1 MARRKFDTLQDDH
14 SAILPIELRNVGVYH
29 HKLYFAN
36 RIKELRQAAHMTQAE
51 LSSALGI
58 SISAVKSWEA
68 GRTRP
73 DIANIPVLCKALNV
87 RVSELY
93 APDED
98 EENRN
103 KEERE
108 LIASYRSM
116 SDPHKRILL
125 GLAHE
130 LEAMDR
136 SIFRPAAPVYRLR
149 GLPYADDSLAA
160 GVGTAGFEAN
170 CTLRYVHDIPELRDA
185 DILFRVNGDSMEPDY
200 PNGCTVMVKK
210 DTSLAAGEVGV
221 FDVDGVL
228 FIKVCQEDG
237 LHSLNPAYQPMLSQR
252 YGEIRCIGRV
262 LGIMDEH
269 DFASEEE
276 IAEFRA
282 QK

>member
-1 MARRKFDTLQDDH
+1 MARRKFDILQDDH
-14 SAILPIELRNVGVYH
+14 SAILPIELRNAGVYH
-29 HKLYFAN
+29 HKLYFAT

-58 SISAVKSWEA
+58 SLSAVKGWEA
-68 GRTRP
+68 GRSRP
-73 DIANIPVLCKALNV
+73 DIANIPMLCRALNV
-87 RVSELY
+87 RVSEFY
-93 APDED
+93 APDGQ
-98 EENRN
+98 EENRDR
-103 KEERE
+103 EEQE
-108 LIASYRSM
+108 LIASYRAM
-116 SDPHKRILL
+116 SDPHRHILV
-125 GLAHE
+125 GLAHDFE
-130 LEAMDR
+130 TMDR
-136 SIFRPAAPVYRLR
+136 ALFRTMAPVYRLR

-170 CTLRYVHDIPELRDA
+170 CTLRYVHDVPSLRDA

-210 DTSLAAGEVGV
+210 EPNLAFGEVGV

-228 FIKVCQEDG
+228 FIKEFQEDG
-237 LHSLNPAYQPMLSQR
+237 LHSLNPAYQPMLAER

-262 LGIMDEH
+262 LGIMDEQ

-276 IAEFRA
+276 VAEFKA

>member
-14 SAILPIELRNVGVYH
+14 SAILPIELRNAGVYH
-29 HKLYFAN
+29 HKLYFAT

-58 SISAVKSWEA
+58 SLSAVKGWEA
-68 GRTRP
+68 GRSRP
-73 DIANIPVLCKALNV
+73 DIANIPMLCRALNV
-87 RVSELY
+87 RVSEFY
-93 APDED
+93 SSDD
-98 EENRN
+98 QEENRDR
-103 KEERE
+103 EEQE
-108 LIASYRSM
+108 LIASYRAM
-116 SDPHKRILL
+116 SDPHRHILV
-125 GLAHE
+125 GLAHDFE
-130 LEAMDR
+130 TMDR
-136 SIFRPAAPVYRLR
+136 ALFRSMAPVYRLR

-170 CTLRYVHDIPELRDA
+170 CTLRYVHDVPSLRDA

-210 DTSLAAGEVGV
+210 EPNLAFGDVGV

-228 FIKVCQEDG
+228 FIKVVQEDG
-237 LHSLNPAYQPMLSQR
+237 LHSLNPAYQPMLAER

-262 LGIMDEH
+262 LGIMDEQ

-276 IAEFRA
+276 VAEFKA

>member
-108 LIASYRSM
+108 LVASYRSM

-130 LEAMDR
+130 LEEMDR

-170 CTLRYVHDIPELRDA
+170 CTLRYVHDIPEIRDA
-185 DILFRVNGDSMEPDY
+185 DILFRVNGDSM
-200 PNGCTVMVKK
+200 
-210 DTSLAAGEVGV
+210 
-221 FDVDGVL
+221 
-228 FIKVCQEDG
+228 
-237 LHSLNPAYQPMLSQR
+237 
-252 YGEIRCIGRV
+252 
-262 LGIMDEH
+262 
-269 DFASEEE
+269 
-276 IAEFRA
+276 
-282 QK
+282 

>member
-14 SAILPIELRNVGVYH
+14 SAILPIELRNAGVYH
-29 HKLYFAN
+29 HKLYFAT

-58 SISAVKSWEA
+58 SLSAVKGWEA
-68 GRTRP
+68 GRSRP
-73 DIANIPVLCKALNV
+73 DIANIPMLCRALNV
-87 RVSELY
+87 RVSEFY
-93 APDED
+93 APDD
-98 EENRN
+98 QEENRDR
-103 KEERE
+103 EEQE
-108 LIASYRSM
+108 LIASYRAM
-116 SDPHKRILL
+116 SDPHRHILV
-125 GLAHE
+125 GLAHDFE
-130 LEAMDR
+130 TMDR
-136 SIFRPAAPVYRLR
+136 ALVRTIAPVYRLR

-170 CTLRYVHDIPELRDA
+170 CTLRYVHDVPSLRDA

-210 DTSLAAGEVGV
+210 EPNLAFGEVGV

-228 FIKVCQEDG
+228 YIKVVQEDG
-237 LHSLNPAYQPMLSQR
+237 LHSLNPAYQPMLAER

-262 LGIMDEH
+262 LGIMDEQ

-276 IAEFRA
+276 VAEFKA

>member
-160 GVGTAGFEAN
+160 GIGGAGFEAN

>member
-14 SAILPIELRNVGVYH
+14 SAILTVELRNAGVYH
-29 HKLYFAN
+29 HKLFFAN

-51 LSSALGI
+51 LSTALGI
-58 SISAVKSWEA
+58 SISAVKNWES

-73 DIANIPVLCKALNV
+73 DIANIPMLCRALSV
-87 RVSELY
+87 RVSEFY
-93 APDED
+93 SSDRQ
-98 EENRN
+98 EENRDR
-103 KEERE
+103 KEHE
-108 LIASYRSM
+108 LIASYRAM
-116 SDPHKRILL
+116 SDPHRHILE
-125 GLAHE
+125 GLAHDFE
-130 LEAMDR
+130 TMDR
-136 SIFRPAAPVYRLR
+136 ALFRSMVPVYRLR

-160 GVGTAGFEAN
+160 GIGTNGFEAN
-170 CTLRYVHDIPELRDA
+170 CTLRYVHDVPSLRDA

-210 DTSLAAGEVGV
+210 EPNLAFGEVGV

-228 FIKVCQEDG
+228 FIKEFQEDG
-237 LHSLNPAYQPMLSQR
+237 LHSLNPAYQPMLAER